1 MSRDE
6 GRGTRDS
13 EQTSRDEVLIT
24 PHPSSLLPAV
34 RVGVVGTGYL
44 GRLHARILTEIP
56 EVHVAGFVE
65 TDDAIAAEIT
75 ENLKLKRF
83 ESVEA
88 LAREIDCAVVATPTT
103 THYDVARRLIEAG
116 CDVMVEKPITPA
128 VEEAQRLI
136 DLAASRQ
143 RILQVG
149 HVERYNPAITAVA
162 PLLRGVRY
170 VEAERLGVF
179 VGRSL
184 DIDVLLDLMIHD
196 LNLVLSLLGQRVT
209 EVRAVGVAVLTDKVD
224 ITNVRLE
231 LENGAVANLTASR
244 VSQERVRKIRFFSG
258 EAYISVDTKEQEVK
272 GYGLSGKTI
281 VPIEVL
287 VTKQE
292 PLRAELEA
300 FLACVRTRARP
311 LVSGEDGLAAVEL
324 AIRVAKAIE
333 ESMKRFSPQ
342 DRKL

>member
-1 MSRDE
+1 MS
-6 GRGTRDS
+6 
-13 EQTSRDEVLIT
+13 
-24 PHPSSLLPAV
+24 V

-56 EVHVAGFVE
+56 EAHVAGFVE
-65 TDDAIAAEIT
+65 PDDAVAAEVAK
-75 ENLKLKRF
+75 NLNLKRF
-83 ESVEA
+83 ATVVD

-103 THYDVARRLIEAG
+103 THAAVARELLEAG
-116 CDVMVEKPITPA
+116 RDVMVEKPITPA
-128 VEEAQRLI
+128 AEEARGLI
-136 DLAASRQ
+136 ELAASKQ

-162 PLLRGVRY
+162 PLLHGVRF

-196 LNLVLSLLGQRVT
+196 LNLVLSLIGQKVVD
-209 EVRAVGVAVLTDKVD
+209 VRAVGVAVLTEKVD

-244 VSQERVRKIRFFSG
+244 VSQDRVRKIRFFG
-258 EAYISVDTKEQEVK
+258 ESYISVDTKEQEVK
-272 GYGLSGKTI
+272 GYRLVGKSI
-281 VPIEVL
+281 EPIDVA
-287 VTKQE
+287 VVKKE

-300 FLACVRTRARP
+300 FLACVRTRTRP

-324 AIRVAKAIE
+324 AIRVAQAIE
-333 ESMKRFSPQ
+333 ESMRRFT
-342 DRKL
+342 